1 MILNQK
7 TLLDLNTS
15 FNALYMAGFAQAGDA
30 AKDYLKI
37 AMEVPST
44 GAQEAY
50 GWLRDLPKMRE
61 WIDERV
67 IGNISA
73 EEFIIKN
80 RKFESTRAVKAEHME
95 DDKIGQYKQV
105 MMALGAEAARHPN
118 ELVFDLLK
126 NAFTGICYDGQP
138 FIDTDHKVLD
148 KDGVEQS
155 ASNFGGGAGSPWFLF
170 DMSQVAKPFIFQ
182 RRRDYRFVALDNPTD
197 PNVFMKDE
205 FLYGVDCRV
214 NAGYGMWQLAFG
226 SKQALD
232 TASYEV
238 GRANIAGRL
247 GDYERPLRLN
257 GNLLVVGPSNEG
269 AARRL
274 LQAENIGN
282 NTNVNRG
289 TAELLVVPELG

>member
-15 FNALYMAGFAQAGDA
+15 FNALYIAGFAQAGDA

-37 AMEVPST
+37 AMEVAST

-73 EEFIIKN
+73 EEFVIKN
-80 RKFESTRAVKAEHME
+80 RKFETTRAVKAEHIE
-95 DDKIGQYKQV
+95 DDKIGQYSQL
-105 MMALGAEAARHPN
+105 MQALGAEAARHPN
-118 ELVFDLLK
+118 ELVFELLK
-126 NAFTGICYDGQP
+126 NAFTGICYDGQY

-148 KDGVEQS
+148 KDGKEISV
-155 ASNFGGGAGSPWFLF
+155 SNSGGGSGAPWFLF
-170 DMSQVAKPFIFQ
+170 DMSQIAKPFIFQ
-182 RRRDYRFVALDNPTD
+182 RRRDYRFVSLDNVND

-214 NAGYGMWQLAFG
+214 NAGYGMWQLAYG

-232 TASYEV
+232 TANYETA
-238 GRANIAGRL
+238 RANISGRL

-269 AARRL
+269 AARRI